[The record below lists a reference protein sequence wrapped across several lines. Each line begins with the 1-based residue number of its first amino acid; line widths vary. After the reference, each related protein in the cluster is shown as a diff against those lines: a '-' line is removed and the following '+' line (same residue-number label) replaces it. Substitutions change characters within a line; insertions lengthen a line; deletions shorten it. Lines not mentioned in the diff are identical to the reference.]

1 MEMNEKRESIYHRSK
16 GRHGVSVVELIIV
29 QLL

>member
-1 MEMNEKRESIYHRSK
+1 MNEKRESIYHRSK